1 MNCIISSDK
10 LYKDTITKEVFEYL
24 RENLKDR
31 NEYTLYYE
39 YPIYMDIDERILSPK
54 FLIIS
59 PDGGVFIVNCS
70 SETSFEKIE
79 EMDEETSQIENY
91 LFSRFVKSNSKLLK
105 ESKRSL
111 SFELKSV
118 LFLPLVPAQRAQ
130 QYDLENEVC
139 SSNEQLLSLLMK
151 SDKKIT
157 TEMQKEICAILEG
170 AKVILKPK
178 KREIGEN
185 DVLTKGAIL
194 KEMEEQMAYL
204 DLEQKN
210 AALAQIAGPQRIRG
224 LAGSGK
230 TIILCMKAALIHLRE
245 PNKKILYTFT
255 TKSLYDYIETMIVRF
270 YRLFGDGNLPDF
282 DKIQIKHSWGGGTIS
297 GVYYTACKNNN
308 IIPLTFEQAKQLH
321 YVDPFDAVCSD
332 LLHKTKGIMNKDYDY
347 VLIDEAQDFRP
358 SFYQLCRAIV
368 KEDCL
373 VWCYDDL
380 QNIFDVKIQDT
391 IATFKNDYG
400 AEGIDL
406 GKLNEEFPELNN
418 DVVLEKT
425 YRNPLEIL
433 VLAHA
438 IGFGI
443 YNDALIQ
450 TLENNQHWHD
460 FGYEVVQGNSRIG
473 DKMEIVRPKVNSP
486 LIISDKQKPEE
497 IIKINSYDGMIEEI
511 DAVAEDIYNSIH
523 TEKLHPDDIIVITL
537 DDKNSKIQLKLLSDR
552 LRARGIES
560 FNLTDRSYSKGFIE
574 EGCVTLST
582 VYRAKGNEAAQ
593 VYVMG
598 TQIFEDNSNR
608 RSMRNRIFTAFT
620 RAKGWL
626 KISGVNIKD
635 GKLWKEVEK
644 VFENGFKLKFLQTEP
659 RYVIERDKKNA
670 KNKKKVKQ
678 IIDKMKELDLSPEE
692 VKMMLDEYGGSN
704 D

>member
-1 MNCIISSDK
+1 
-10 LYKDTITKEVFEYL
+10 
-24 RENLKDR
+24 
-31 NEYTLYYE
+31 
-39 YPIYMDIDERILSPK
+39 
-54 FLIIS
+54 
-59 PDGGVFIVNCS
+59 
-70 SETSFEKIE
+70 
-79 EMDEETSQIENY
+79 
-91 LFSRFVKSNSKLLK
+91 
-105 ESKRSL
+105 
-111 SFELKSV
+111 
-118 LFLPLVPAQRAQ
+118 
-130 QYDLENEVC
+130 
-139 SSNEQLLSLLMK
+139 
-151 SDKKIT
+151 
-157 TEMQKEICAILEG
+157 
-170 AKVILKPK
+170 
-178 KREIGEN
+178 
-185 DVLTKGAIL
+185 
-194 KEMEEQMAYL
+194 
-204 DLEQKN
+204 
-210 AALAQIAGPQRIRG
+210 
-224 LAGSGK
+224 
-230 TIILCMKAALIHLRE
+230 
-245 PNKKILYTFT
+245 
-255 TKSLYDYIETMIVRF
+255 
-270 YRLFGDGNLPDF
+270 
-282 DKIQIKHSWGGGTIS
+282 
-297 GVYYTACKNNN
+297 
-308 IIPLTFEQAKQLH
+308 
-321 YVDPFDAVCSD
+321 
-332 LLHKTKGIMNKDYDY
+332 MNKVYDY

-400 AEGIDL
+400 ADGIDL

-443 YNDALIQ
+443 YNDSLIQ

-497 IIKINSYDGMIEEI
+497 IIKINSFDGMIEEI
-511 DAVAEDIYNSIH
+511 DAAAEDIYYSIH

-537 DDKNSKIQLKLLSDR
+537 DDKNSRIQLKLLSDR
-552 LRARGIES
+552 LRAKGIES

-598 TQIFEDNSNR
+598 TQIFEHNSNR

-644 VFENGFKLKFLQTEP
+644 VFENGFTLKFLQTEP

-692 VKMMLDEYGGSN
+692 FKMMLDEYGGSN

>member
-1 MNCIISSDK
+1 MLELQTANKNKKTKNGGGDGITALYCRLSVDDNGTEGESNSIKNQRDILGRYAKQHGYRNIEYYIDDGYSGTNFNRPDFQRMMSDVDEGKVKTIIVKDMSRLGRDYLKVGYLTEFTFAEKDIHFIAINDNVDSENGSDNELIPFK
-10 LYKDTITKEVFEYL
+10 NVFNEWLARDTSKKIRAVIRNKGESGKPLTNTPPLGYMKDPDDKNKWL
-24 RENLKDR
+24 
-31 NEYTLYYE
+31 
-39 YPIYMDIDERILSPK
+39 IDERCAPTIREIFRLCVNGYNALAIAKILTEKGYDTPK
-54 FLIIS
+54 AF
-59 PDGGVFIVNCS
+59 
-70 SETSFEKIE
+70 
-79 EMDEETSQIENY
+79 Y
-91 LFSRFVKSNSKLLK
+91 LKQGRNMY
-105 ESKRSL
+105 RN
-111 SFELKSV
+111 
-118 LFLPLVPAQRAQ
+118 
-130 QYDLENEVC
+130 D
-139 SSNEQLLSLLMK
+139 
-151 SDKKIT
+151 T
-157 TEMQKEICAILEG
+157 TE
-170 AKVILKPK
+170 P
-178 KREIGEN
+178 
-185 DVLTKGAIL
+185 
-194 KEMEEQMAYL
+194 YL
-204 DLEQKN
+204 WH
-210 AALAQIAGPQRIRG
+210 R
-224 LAGSGK
+224 S
-230 TIILCMKAALIHLRE
+230 T
-245 PNKKILYTFT
+245 
-255 TKSLYDYIETMIVRF
+255 
-270 YRLFGDGNLPDF
+270 
-282 DKIQIKHSWGGGTIS
+282 
-297 GVYYTACKNNN
+297 VYK
-308 IIPLTFEQAKQLH
+308 
-321 YVDPFDAVCSD
+321 
-332 LLHKTKGIMNKDYDY
+332 
-347 VLIDEAQDFRP
+347 
-358 SFYQLCRAIV
+358 
-368 KEDCL
+368 DCL

-400 AEGIDL
+400 ADGIDL

-443 YNDALIQ
+443 YNDSLIQ

-497 IIKINSYDGMIEEI
+497 IIKINSFDDMIEEI
-511 DAVAEDIYNSIH
+511 DAAAEDIYYSIH

-537 DDKNSKIQLKLLSDR
+537 DDKNSRIQLKLLSDR
-552 LRARGIES
+552 LRAKGIES

-598 TQIFEDNSNR
+598 TQIFEHNSNR

-644 VFENGFKLKFLQTEP
+644 VFENGFTLKFLQTEP

-692 VKMMLDEYGGSN
+692 FKMMLDEYGGSN

>member
-1 MNCIISSDK
+1 MNYIISSDR
-10 LYKDTITKEVFEYL
+10 LYKDTITKELFEYL
-24 RENLKDR
+24 RENLKERDD
-31 NEYTLYYE
+31 YTLYYE
-39 YPIYMDIDERILSPK
+39 YPIYMDIDERILTPN

-70 SETSFEKIE
+70 SETSIEKIE
-79 EMDEETSQIENY
+79 EIDEETSQIENY

-118 LFLPLVPAQRAQ
+118 LFLPLVPVQRVQ
-130 QYDLENEVC
+130 KYDLENNVC
-139 SSNEQLLSLLMK
+139 SSNDQLLSLLMQ

-157 TEMQKEICAILEG
+157 AEMQKEICAILEG

-178 KREIGEN
+178 KRDIDEN
-185 DVLTKGAIL
+185 DVISKGAIL
-194 KEMEEQMAYL
+194 KQMEEQMAYL

-210 AALAQIAGPQRIRG
+210 AALAQIVGPQRIRG

-270 YRLFGDGNLPDF
+270 YRFFGDGSLPDF

-308 IIPLTFEQAKQLH
+308 ITPLTFEQAKQLH
-321 YVDPFDAVCSD
+321 FMDPFDAVCSD
-332 LLHKTKGIMNKDYDY
+332 LLHKTKGKMNKDYDY

-406 GKLNEEFPELNN
+406 EKLNEEFPELNN

-443 YNDALIQ
+443 YNDTLIQ

-460 FGYEVVQGNSRIG
+460 FGYEVVQGNSRVG
-473 DKMEIVRPKVNSP
+473 DKMEIIRPKTNSP
-486 LIISDKQKPEE
+486 LIISDKQNPEE
-497 IIKINSYDGMIEEI
+497 IIKINSYNSMIEEI
-511 DAVAEDIYNSIH
+511 DAVADDIYYSINK
-523 TEKLHPDDIIVITL
+523 EKLHADDIIVITL

-552 LRARGIES
+552 LRVKEIET

-598 TQIFEDNSNR
+598 TQVFEQNSNR

-626 KISGVNIKD
+626 KISGVSIKD

-644 VFENGFKLKFLQTEP
+644 VFENNFTLKFLQTEP
-659 RYVIERDKKNA
+659 RYIIERDKKNA
-670 KNKKKVKQ
+670 KKKRKVKQ
-678 IIDKMKELDLSPEE
+678 IIDRMKELDLSPEE
-692 VKMMLDEYGGSN
+692 FKMMIDEYEGSN